1 MLKKRRLDDV
11 IILWLM
17 AMPGLIYFL
26 LFKYVPMAGNIIAF
40 QNYDIFK
47 GFFHSRWVGLDHF
60 IKMFSYADFYE
71 ILRNTL
77 KISFYA
83 IVFGF
88 PAPLA
93 LALFVNE
100 VRRSFI
106 KRTVQTLLYLPHFL
120 SWVIVGG
127 IAINI
132 LSTGGII
139 NDILRIFSIKP
150 IDFITMPRY
159 FVGIVVLSGIWKEV
173 GWGMIIYLAALADIN
188 PSLYEASIVDGAGR
202 WKQMWYI
209 TLPSIFPAIVVLF
222 LLRIGTVLDA
232 NVEQMLIFL
241 NPLVRDVG
249 EVIDTYVYRMGLL
262 SAQYSYTT
270 AIGIFKSLIGFV
282 LVLGLNSLS
291 KRTTGESIY

>member
-1 MLKKRRLDDV
+1 MLRKKRLDDV
-11 IILWLM
+11 FILWLM
-17 AMPGLIYFL
+17 VIPGLLYFL
-26 LFKYVPMAGNIIAF
+26 LFKYIPMAGNIIAF

-47 GFFHSRWVGLDHF
+47 GVFQSHWVGFDHF
-60 IKMFSYADFYE
+60 VKMFSYADFYE
-71 ILRNTL
+71 ILGNTL
-77 KISFYA
+77 KISFYS
-83 IVFGF
+83 IIFGF
-88 PAPLA
+88 PAPLI

-100 VRRSFI
+100 I
-106 KRTVQTLLYLPHFL
+106 KRSNIKRSVQTMLYLPHFL

-127 IAINI
+127 IVTNV
-132 LSTGGII
+132 LSTGGFV
-139 NDILRIFSIKP
+139 NDILRILNTKP
-150 IDFITMPRY
+150 IDFITMPKY
-159 FVGIVVLSGIWKEV
+159 FVGVVVIAGIWKEV

-249 EVIDTYVYRMGLL
+249 EVIDTYVYRIGLL

-270 AIGIFKSLIGFV
+270 AIGIFKSIIGFV
-282 LVLGLNSLS
+282 LVLGLNSFS